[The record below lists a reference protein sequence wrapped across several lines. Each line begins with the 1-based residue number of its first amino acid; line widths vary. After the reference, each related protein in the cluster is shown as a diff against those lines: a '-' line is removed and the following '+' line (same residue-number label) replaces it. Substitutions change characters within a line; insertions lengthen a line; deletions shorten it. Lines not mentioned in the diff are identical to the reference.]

1 MSIKF
6 YATSNIL
13 VIGASQSGKTTAVLK
28 IIQQKLI
35 HPMPKKIFY
44 LYGARQP
51 FMSQWNIDN
60 PKQKIEFVEGLNLDV
75 VDRYKEQKLLII
87 DDLILEL
94 NKDLAQHFIAGSHH
108 KGVTTIFITHSIYLN
123 NELYRLIS
131 NNTQYILLFKNKRN
145 YAQVATLARQI
156 LGSGHASLTEA
167 YKYIGPYEFVLL
179 SFHQRIPDELL
190 VTTNFFGKC
199 LNVFM

>member
-94 NKDLAQHFIAGSHH
+94 NKDLI
-108 KGVTTIFITHSIYLN
+108 
-123 NELYRLIS
+123 
-131 NNTQYILLFKNKRN
+131 
-145 YAQVATLARQI
+145 
-156 LGSGHASLTEA
+156 
-167 YKYIGPYEFVLL
+167 
-179 SFHQRIPDELL
+179 
-190 VTTNFFGKC
+190 
-199 LNVFM
+199 

>member
-28 IIQQKLI
+28 IIKQGLI
-35 HPMPKKIFY
+35 EPMPKKIFY

-51 FMSQWNIDN
+51 FMDQWNTEN
-60 PKQKIEFVEGLNLDV
+60 PQQKIEFIEGLNLDV
-75 VDRYKEQKLLII
+75 VDLYKEPKLLIL
-87 DDLILEL
+87 DDLILQL
-94 NKDLAQHFIAGSHH
+94 NRDLAQHFIAGSHH
-108 KGVTTIFITHSIYLN
+108 KCVTTIFITHSIYLN

-145 YAQVATLARQI
+145 FSQVTTLARQI
-156 LGSGHASLTEA
+156 LGSGYNRLIEA
-167 YKYIGPYEFVLL
+167 YKYIGAYEFVLL

-190 VTTNFFGKC
+190 VATNFFGRC

>member
-13 VIGASQSGKTTAVLK
+13 VIGASQSGKTTSVLK
-28 IIQQKLI
+28 IIKQKRI
-35 HPMPKKIFY
+35 EPMPKKIFY

-51 FMSQWNIDN
+51 FMDRWNTDN
-60 PKQKIEFVEGLNLDV
+60 PQQKIEFIEGLNLDV
-75 VDRYKEQKLLII
+75 VDQYKEPKLLII

-108 KGVTTIFITHSIYLN
+108 KRVTTIFITHSIYLN

-145 YAQVATLARQI
+145 YSQVARLARQI
-156 LGSGHASLTEA
+156 LGSGNARLTEA

-190 VTTNFFGKC
+190 VSTNFFGKC